1 MFPEYTFRI
10 STPDMLC
17 YPEDQVLK
25 PNHVWHGVAIGW
37 RKDITVN
44 IQAIESTHDRAVG
57 VKMTLLKKSLLLVSY
72 YAPTSGKDDDFLES
86 ISCLTEYLQRNLGP
100 GDQILIGTDCNCS
113 SKSTPRRQRAWGNF
127 CRNFDL
133 QMHTPPSPSFHHH
146 NGTSDVQH
154 PPHLI

>member
-100 GDQILIGTDCNCS
+100 SDQIIIGTDCN
-113 SKSTPRRQRAWGNF
+113 
-127 CRNFDL
+127 
-133 QMHTPPSPSFHHH
+133 
-146 NGTSDVQH
+146 
-154 PPHLI
+154 